1 MAAQTLYA
9 ELARQL
15 NSIGALRRG
24 LLRALPADCPSGPA
38 ATLSLLHR
46 HGEMRMS
53 RLCELLAV
61 DMSVTS
67 RHVAHAVDGGWV
79 ERAPDPGDRRSRLL
93 RLTPAGTAKLG
104 ELHER
109 SAVLLSRQLAEWSDG
124 EIGDLIGMLD
134 RLRCSFTAEP
144 REPRDPREPQ
154 ERTGPP
160 AAEERPRRAGL
171 PEAVPPPAPV

>member
-109 SAVLLSRQLAEWSDG
+109 SAMLLSRQLAEWSDG
-124 EIGDLIGMLD
+124 EIGDLIGMLE

-144 REPRDPREPQ
+144 REPRERIGPTAMEEHPEP
-154 ERTGPP
+154 
-160 AAEERPRRAGL
+160 PRRQRL
-171 PEAVPPPAPV
+171 PEAVPPHAPV

>member
-1 MAAQTLYA
+1 MAAETLYA

-53 RLCELLAV
+53 RLSELLAV

-67 RHVAHAVDGGWV
+67 RHVAHTVDRGWV

-93 RLTPAGTAKLG
+93 RLTPSGTAKLR
-104 ELHER
+104 ELHQR

-124 EIGDLIGMLD
+124 EIGDLIGMLE
-134 RLRCSFTAEP
+134 RLRHSFTGEP
-144 REPRDPREPQ
+144 R

-160 AAEERPRRAGL
+160 VGEKRPEHPEPSRRTGL
-171 PEAVPPPAPV
+171 PEAVPRRTPA

>member
-93 RLTPAGTAKLG
+93 RLTPEGTAKLR

-124 EIGDLIGMLD
+124 EIGDLIGMLE

-144 REPRDPREPQ
+144 RELRE
-154 ERTGPP
+154 RAGPP
-160 AAEERPRRAGL
+160 AAGEHPEPPRRQRL
-171 PEAVPPPAPV
+171 PEAVPPPTPV

>member
-1 MAAQTLYA
+1 MAAQTRYA

-53 RLCELLAV
+53 RLCELLAI

-67 RHVAHAVDGGWV
+67 RHVAHTVDRGWV
-79 ERAPDPGDRRSRLL
+79 ERATDPGGDRRSRLL
-93 RLTPAGTAKLG
+93 RLTPEGRAKLG
-104 ELHER
+104 ELHRR
-109 SAVLLSRQLAEWSDG
+109 SAELLAGRLADWSDP
-124 EIGDLIGMLD
+124 EIGELIAMLE
-134 RLRCSFTAEP
+134 RLRESFTGDC
-144 REPRDPREPQ
+144 R
-154 ERTGPP
+154 P
-160 AAEERPRRAGL
+160 ADAPA
-171 PEAVPPPAPV
+171 PPAPASTPAPAR